1 MPFNPRRYNGV
12 APIDPLTLS
21 PEAILKTD
29 SGVFSDGG
37 TTPAAPG
44 DGIQQWVDQVNGHVF
59 EQLTLDFQPDFT
71 ATADGLNG
79 LSALSFDGSND
90 YLLCTTLPANI
101 KTIITIHVPVL
112 VNGNRTILGADTSDP
127 VGIGAFYHKSADPT
141 GVCGS
146 VFSENTTSGSEAA
159 ALGGSIDEKVWSV
172 YSAKADDAIGEVKFF
187 KGQAPISTASYT
199 GTSRPVG
206 GSGVAIG
213 AGFFNGNIVDE
224 FSGKIVAVY
233 MFQTALTDE
242 QIQGVVAHEE
252 AAYDILP
259 QGDYTFSCF
268 NKEKSNLY
276 NAQSPDGIN
285 FKNRPINYFP
295 NAATVGTRDPS
306 KFYDPVAD
314 KYFIAHTNADDPA
327 DQCTDFVILESTDD
341 ITYTHVTFV
350 DCSSIANGVLN
361 YTWAPEW
368 FVDPADGKVYI
379 LVSITPNGADVGAGG
394 TPFGGYY
401 LEALDPGVYS
411 SWGLPQLLDT
421 PDIQNPNAGG
431 GFSGGIDWIMQ
442 VISGTYYLWYK
453 DEGAAVNKYIYYATS
468 TSLTGTFTTQV
479 GPYATPAG
487 PADWAGWG
495 DNREGQFLLQLPNG
509 DWRMYLDE
517 IGINYDYSDSD
528 DQFATWGALAPITDN
543 FAFGQRQHG
552 TVVLLPGVDNFDFTA
567 QTDVPPSSL
576 IESNT
581 VVPTGEA
588 GTYQIS
594 ISAGGQYSIDSAPFT
609 SAPGSF
615 TIGSDVKVNQ
625 TSSSDPL
632 TLTTVSLTIGG
643 TIADF
648 DVTTAAAMV
657 PESLLSQPTISDA
670 IAGEMEP
677 ESLTSTATISNA
689 TMTETGNLGW
699 ISPPMYSA
707 PGILASSVAM
717 DYYVRQTDEN
727 GAVIIPKQTGMTA
740 ADGTLTINNQSLGS
754 VGNIVEVFVEIDEKN
769 LTWQS
774 QIVIDLDA

>member
-12 APIDPLTLS
+12 APVDPLTLS

-44 DGIQQWVDQVNGHVF
+44 DGIQQWVDQVNGHIFQQTV
-59 EQLTLDFQPDFT
+59 LGFQPDLT

-90 YLLCTTLPANI
+90 YLLCTTLPASI

-112 VNGNRTILGADTSDP
+112 VNSNRTILGADTSDP
-127 VGIGAFYHKSADPT
+127 VGIGAFYHKSADPGT
-141 GVCGS
+141 PGGSCGT
-146 VFSENTTSGSEAA
+146 VFSENTSNSAQAA

-172 YSAKADDAIGEVKFF
+172 YSAKADDVAGQVTFF
-187 KGQAPISTASYT
+187 KGQAPISSASYT

-206 GSGVAIG
+206 GAGVAIG
-213 AGFFNGNIVDE
+213 AGFFNGNVVDE

-233 MFQTALTDE
+233 MFQDALTDE

-259 QGDYTFSCF
+259 TGDYTFSCF
-268 NKEKSNLY
+268 NKEKSLLY
-276 NAQSPDGIN
+276 NAQSPDGVN
-285 FKNRPINYFP
+285 FKNRPINHFP
-295 NAATVGTRDPS
+295 NPATLGCRDPS

-314 KYFIAHTNADDPA
+314 KYFICHTNADDPA
-327 DQCTDFVILESTDD
+327 DECTNFVILESTDD
-341 ITYTHVTFV
+341 ITYTHVTYV

-368 FVDPADGKVYI
+368 FKDPADGKVYI

-468 TSLTGTFTTQV
+468 TSLTGTFTSQV
-479 GPYATPAG
+479 GPYAVPPG
-487 PADWAGWG
+487 PDDWAGWG

-567 QTDVPPSSL
+567 QTDVPPATL

-609 SAPGSF
+609 SAPGNF

-625 TSSSDPL
+625 TSSPDPL

-643 TIADF
+643 TVADF
-648 DVTTAAAMV
+648 DVTTAAAMA
-657 PESLLSQPTISDA
+657 PDSLLVQTTISDA
-670 IAGEMEP
+670 
-677 ESLTSTATISNA
+677 
-689 TMTETGNLGW
+689 TMTAGANSGVITPEN
-699 ISPPMYSA
+699 YSA
-707 PGILASSVAM
+707 PGVLASSVPV
-717 DYYVRQTDEN
+717 DYYVRAVDEN
-727 GAVIIPKQTGMTA
+727 GTILVPMTSGVTE
-740 ADGTLTINNQSLGS
+740 ADGTLVIDNQSVGA
-754 VGNIVEVFVEIDEKN
+754 VGNTVEVFIESGTKN
-769 LTWQS
+769 ITWQN
-774 QIVIDLDA
+774 QTVIDLDS